1 MRTKLLAAC
10 LLAFSFIIPS
20 HSNAQVFDQGFAQV
34 LVCAGLTQPTTFCI
48 APDGRFFIVQ
58 QNGIVKVFKNGTL
71 LPQPFITMNVCQGGE
86 RGLLGIVTDPQFLT
100 NNWVYM
106 YYTIPG
112 CAFNRVSRFLASGD
126 TVVPNSEQILLDL
139 DTLIAVNHGGGHLE
153 FGPDGKLYI
162 ATGENERPYLA
173 HNLDSYLG
181 KILRINPDG
190 TTPADNPFPGPTKRK
205 NVYHYGLRNPFTF
218 EFQPGTGRMFIDDV
232 GDTTWEE
239 INDGSIPGSNF
250 GWPQHE
256 GHTTDTSTVDPL
268 FVYEHGT
275 ADTMGCAIT
284 GGTFFNP
291 ASTNYPLPYQNRYY
305 FIDYCGNW
313 INSISLD
320 TNYTWQNLATNIANY
335 SVCMKTGPDGNLYFL
350 SRNNEAMYKVIYT
363 PDSVPSVMTDPSD
376 QVVSL
381 GFPAVFNAY
390 AIGLPTLTYQWRKN
404 GIDIPGATNTSYAIP
419 AVVFAD
425 SGDFDMIVYNQY
437 GSDTSASAHLTVTGN
452 QPPVA
457 VIDTPVAGTLYS
469 GGDTI
474 HYHGTVT
481 DPEDGLLPDSMY
493 AWEVVFHHIT
503 HIHPGPSADQG
514 VSSGQFII
522 PSSGEVSADV
532 WYRLFLYAHDAF
544 GALDTDSVDIYPR
557 TTTFIVA
564 TQPTGLGVTVGG
576 QPVQAPDTVLGVE
589 GIIRQ
594 IGAPYNQ
601 LGYFFSHW
609 SNNGPLDQ
617 NFATPV
623 DDTTFTAYYGMP
635 TLPYILPDTIVCVNQ
650 QITIDAGAGYSYYVW
665 NDGTMSEFLTLQS
678 AVPDT
683 MTYAVT
689 VTDGN
694 GDIGHDSITVIFD
707 VCDQVLSNKNES
719 IRIYPVPSS
728 DVVNITAMN
737 EDYYLQVTDVTGKI
751 ISEKVLVNAHQ
762 VKTLHLSEGIYTLRF
777 TSLNDEEIGRGK
789 AVIIK

>member
-1 MRTKLLAAC
+1 MRTKLLAVF
-10 LLAFSFIIPS
+10 LLAFSFILIEPS
-20 HSNAQVFDQGFAQV
+20 EAQVFQQGFAQV
-34 LVCAGLTQPTTFCI
+34 NVAPGLTQPTTFAI

-58 QNGIVKVFKNGTL
+58 QNGIVKVLKNGAI
-71 LPQPFITMNVCQGGE
+71 LPQPFITMNVCTGGE
-86 RGLLGIVTDPQFLT
+86 RGLLGVAIDPQFSV
-100 NNWVYM
+100 NNYIYL

-126 TVVPNSEQILLDL
+126 TVVPGSEQILLDM

-173 HNLDSYLG
+173 QNLDSYLG

-190 TTPADNPFPGPTKRK
+190 TTPNDNPFPGPNKRR

-250 GWPQHE
+250 GWPMHE

-268 FVYEHGT
+268 YVYLHGSG
-275 ADTMGCAIT
+275 DSLGCAIT

-291 ASTNYPLPYQNRYY
+291 DSTNYPPAYQNRYY

-320 TNYTWQNLATNIANY
+320 TNYTWDHLATNIANY

-350 SRNNEAMYKVIYT
+350 SRNNESLYKVTYT
-363 PDSVPSVMTDPSD
+363 PDSVPSILTDPAD
-376 QVVSL
+376 QTVSV
-381 GFPAVFNAY
+381 GFQATFSAY
-390 AIGLPTLTYQWRKN
+390 ASGLPALTYQWRKN
-404 GIDIPGATNTSYAIP
+404 GVDIPGATNTTYIIP

-425 SGDFDMIVYNQY
+425 SGDYDIIVYNPY
-437 GSDTSASAHLTVTGN
+437 GSDTSATAHLTVTGN

-457 VIDTPVAGTLYS
+457 TIDTPLAGTLYS

-474 HYHGTVT
+474 YFSGTII
-481 DPEDGLLPDSMY
+481 DPEDGQLADSTY
-493 AWEVVFHHIT
+493 TWEVVFHHET
-503 HIHPGPSADQG
+503 HVHPGPGADTG
-514 VSSGQFII
+514 VSAGSFII
-522 PSSGEVSADV
+522 PSSGEVSPDV
-532 WYRLFLYAHDAF
+532 FYRLYLYAHDAF

-557 TTTFIVA
+557 TTTFIVN
-564 TQPTGLGVTVGG
+564 TEPTGLTISIGG

-589 GIIRQ
+589 GIIRD
-594 IGAPYNQ
+594 ITAPYNQ

-609 SNNGPLDQ
+609 SNNGMLDQ
-617 NFATPV
+617 VFPTPV
-623 DDTTFTAYYGMP
+623 DDTTFTAYYAMP
-635 TLPYILPDTIVCVNQ
+635 TLPYVLPDTTVCINQ
-650 QITIDAGAGYSYYVW
+650 QLVLDAGAGYSYYVW
-665 NDGTMSEFLTLQS
+665 NDGTMSQFLTVNS

-694 GDIGHDSITVIFD
+694 GDLGHDSITVVFD
-707 VCDQVLSNKNES
+707 ICDNLSNRLNDS
-719 IRIYPVPSS
+719 FRVYPVPSGGE
-728 DVVNITAMN
+728 VNIAGMN
-737 EDYYLQVTDVTGKI
+737 QDYYLQVIDIAGKI
-751 ISEKVLVNAHQ
+751 IAEKVLVNANQ
-762 VKTLHLSEGIYTLRF
+762 VKSLQLPEGMYTLRF
-777 TSLNDEEIGRGK
+777 TALNGEVLAHRK
-789 AVIIK
+789 AVILK

>member
-1 MRTKLLAAC
+1 MRTKLLAVS
-10 LLAFSFIIPS
+10 LLAFSFLDLN
-20 HSNAQVFDQGFAQV
+20 HTQAQVFQQGFSQV
-34 LVCAGLTQPTTFCI
+34 YVAGGFTQPTTFAI

-58 QNGIVKVFKNGTL
+58 QNGIVKVLKNGSI
-71 LPQPFITMNVCQGGE
+71 LPQPFTNMTVCQGGE
-86 RGLLGIVTDPQFLT
+86 RGLLGIALDPQFDI
-100 NNWVYM
+100 NNYVYM

-126 TVVPNSEQILLDL
+126 TMVPGSEEILLDL

-173 HNLDSYLG
+173 QNLDSYLG

-190 TTPADNPFPGPTKRK
+190 TTPVDNPFPAATKRK

-218 EFQPGTGRMFIDDV
+218 EFQPGTGRMFVNDV

-250 GWPQHE
+250 GWPIHE
-256 GHTTDTSTVDPL
+256 GHTTDTQFVDPL
-268 FVYEHGT
+268 YVYEHGT
-275 ADTMGCAIT
+275 GDSLGCAVT

-291 ASTNYPLPYQNRYY
+291 DSTNYPPQYQNRYY

-320 TNYTWQNLATNIANY
+320 SNYTWDHLATNIANY
-335 SVCMKTGPDGNLYFL
+335 SVCMKTGPDGNLYYL
-350 SRNNEAMYKVIYT
+350 SRNNEAMYKVVYT
-363 PDSVPSVMTDPSD
+363 PDSIPSVLTDPTD
-376 QVVSL
+376 QTVSL

-390 AIGLPTLTYQWRKN
+390 ASGLPALTYQWRKD
-404 GIDIPGATNTSYAIP
+404 GIDIPGATNTSYSIP

-425 SGDFDMIVYNQY
+425 DGDYDMIVFNPY
-437 GSDTSASAHLTVTGN
+437 GSDTSAAAHLTVTGN

-457 VIDTPVAGTLYS
+457 VIDTPLAGALYS

-474 HYHGTVT
+474 YYSGTIT
-481 DPEDGLLPDSMY
+481 DPEDGLLHDSTY
-493 AWEVVFHHIT
+493 AWEVVFHHET
-503 HIHPGPSADQG
+503 HIHPGPSSDQG
-514 VSSGQFII
+514 VSSGTFII
-522 PSSGEVSADV
+522 PSSGEISPDV
-532 WYRLFLYAHDAF
+532 FYRLYLYAHDAD

-557 TTTFIVA
+557 TTTFIVN
-564 TQPTGLGVTVGG
+564 TEPQGLAVTVGG

-601 LGYFFSHW
+601 LGYFFSRW
-609 SNNGPLDQ
+609 SNNAPLDQ
-617 NFATPV
+617 SFSTPV
-623 DDTTFTAYYGMP
+623 DDTVFTAYYAMP
-635 TLPYILPDTIVCVNQ
+635 TLQYALIDTVVCVNQ

-665 NDGTMSEFLTLQS
+665 TDGTMNQFLTLQS
-678 AVPDT
+678 AVTDT
-683 MTYAVT
+683 FTYGVT
-689 VTDGN
+689 VTDSN
-694 GDIGHDSITVIFD
+694 GEIGHDSITVIFD
-707 VCDQVLSNKNES
+707 ICDYVAGLSNET
-719 IRIYPVPSS
+719 IRVYPVPSG
-728 DVVNITAMN
+728 DVVNISAMSQ
-737 EDYYLQVTDVTGKI
+737 DYYLQVTDITGKI
-751 ISEKVLVNAHQ
+751 ITEKVRVNAHEI
-762 VKTLHLSEGIYTLRF
+762 KTLRLSEGVYSLTFTTL
-777 TSLNDEEIGRGK
+777 NNEVIGHGK